1 VARVFGIFI
10 GGAFA
15 VHANPCSAE
24 PKAKNGCVAAYEQAQ
39 VSRQDGDL
47 LEAQQELVSCAG
59 ANCPDAMQADCSRWL
74 GEVQVALP
82 SVVFRVLT
90 PSGADITDARV
101 ELDNQPERPLDGRA
115 IVLNPGQHQVTV
127 RAPHFTP
134 VTLQL
139 QFVEGQKLRQ
149 EALTL
154 RPVVSSAAP
163 PESPVHVPG
172 PRSLPTQRHLT
183 AVQWVGGGSAVVG
196 VLGLTYFGL
205 KARAGENDLDGC
217 SPTCSRS
224 AVADVKRNYLAAN
237 LSLSFGLVGLAVAT
251 LQYLAQGSVSASNTA
266 AKHGVA
272 AAPGTLHLELSPC
285 FSGLSGS
292 F

>member
-1 VARVFGIFI
+1 MIERMPKLSGARARGKRRVRRRSHGTRVARVFGIFI

-154 RPVVSSAAP
+154 RPIVSNAALP
-163 PESPVHVPG
+163 NSRVREPSPHP
-172 PRSLPTQRHLT
+172 SPTQHRL
-183 AVQWVGGGSAVVG
+183 
-196 VLGLTYFGL
+196 
-205 KARAGENDLDGC
+205 
-217 SPTCSRS
+217 
-224 AVADVKRNYLAAN
+224 
-237 LSLSFGLVGLAVAT
+237 
-251 LQYLAQGSVSASNTA
+251 
-266 AKHGVA
+266 
-272 AAPGTLHLELSPC
+272 
-285 FSGLSGS
+285 
-292 F
+292 